1 MNIAFFGTPENA
13 AVTFK
18 KLLSTNFKPSLV
30 ITGPDIQK
38 GRGQKFKSTPVKE
51 IAQKNHL
58 PVLEPKTLL
67 DKDFINTFR
76 DFSPDLAILVAY
88 GKIIPTEVLAIPK
101 HGFLNIHP
109 SLLPKYRGPSPIIT
123 AILEG
128 ETETGVTIIKL
139 DEELDHGPIISQK
152 AIKIQQSETT
162 ESLTEKLA
170 RIGAE
175 QLIESLPDY
184 LLGQIKLQEQDH
196 SKATLTQKITKEDG
210 FIDLANPHD
219 PTTLDRM
226 IRTFYPWPGVW
237 SKVPPKARLAKGGK
251 VKSTESKIIKFL
263 PNLPTILQT
272 YNPTNLFLIQPEGK
286 RPLTISEFRNGY
298 PNLYDQ
304 IKPILEN
311 LAQS

>member
-1 MNIAFFGTPENA
+1 LIHD
-13 AVTFK
+13 
-18 KLLSTNFKPSLV
+18 PSK
-30 ITGPDIQK
+30 IRP
-38 GRGQKFKSTPVKE
+38 
-51 IAQKNHL
+51 NHH
-58 PVLEPKTLL
+58 
-67 DKDFINTFR
+67 IFR

-88 GKIIPTEVLAIPK
+88 GKIIPTEVLTIPK

-162 ESLTEKLA
+162 ESLTGKLA

-226 IRTFYPWPGVW
+226 IRAFYPWPTVW

-251 VKSTESKIIKFL
+251 VKSTESKIIKLL
-263 PNLPTILQT
+263 PYPNYPSIESSNHL
-272 YNPTNLFLIQPEGK
+272 TNFLIQPEGK
-286 RPLTISEFRNGY
+286 KPMTIKEFLNGY
-298 PNLYDQ
+298 PQFKDL
-304 IKPILEN
+304 IEKII
-311 LAQS
+311 

>member
-1 MNIAFFGTPENA
+1 MKTKNQNYRTKLKIVFLGTHRLAQIVLE
-13 AVTFK
+13 
-18 KLLSTNFKPSLV
+18 KLIDSQFKPQLV
-30 ITGPDIQK
+30 ITGHDRK
-38 GRGQKFKSTPVKE
+38 SGRGQIFKSTPVKE

-58 PVLEPKTLL
+58 PVQEPKTLL
-67 DKDFINTFR
+67 DKDFVNTFR

-88 GKIIPTEVLAIPK
+88 GKII
-101 HGFLNIHP
+101 
-109 SLLPKYRGPSPIIT
+109 
-123 AILEG
+123 
-128 ETETGVTIIKL
+128 
-139 DEELDHGPIISQK
+139 QK
-152 AIKIQQSETT
+152 AIKIQQSETA
-162 ESLTEKLA
+162 ESLTGKLA

-210 FIDLANPHD
+210 FIDLANPPD